1 MIPTEQ
7 WLQKLTNSEIKH
19 RDKNYDQQKIY
30 QKFDE
35 LRTYNNRPVY
45 LFKFDTLLKAALQK
59 SISFSN
65 ELSDKTTLLLNQH
78 YRYSVVPLHVHDY
91 IEINYVISGQVT
103 EWIEGN
109 EYILKSGDM
118 AFINT
123 NTVHTLLDTTE
134 KDIIINILIK
144 KEYFTSSFL
153 NYIPK
158 NGELSQFIAQCLSIE
173 NNQASFLIIKK
184 ALSLKPLLL
193 DILTEQLN
201 QQPGYR
207 RIMELNLQIFFIR
220 ITRQHEYSLYGKANL
235 ADSIE
240 DYINRNFRDIT
251 LKTAAEHFSFHP
263 NYFSKIVHEQTG
275 KTFKNLVQ
283 EKQFEFAKS
292 YLINTSWSISQI
304 INEVGISNHSFFYRK
319 FHELYQL
326 SPKDFRQQNKSLGQ
340 K

>member
-1 MIPTEQ
+1 MTPTEQ
-7 WLQKLTNSEIKH
+7 WLQKLTDSEIKY
-19 RDKNYDQQKIY
+19 RDKSYDQQKIY

-45 LFKFDTLLKAALQK
+45 LFKFDTLLKVTLQK

-78 YRYSVVPLHVHDY
+78 SRYSVVPLHVHDY
-91 IEINYVISGQVT
+91 VEINYVISGQVS
-103 EWIEGN
+103 EWIEGSK
-109 EYILKSGDM
+109 YTLKSGDM

-144 KEYFTSSFL
+144 REYFTSSFL

-158 NGELSQFIAQCLSIE
+158 NGELSKFIAQCLSIE
-173 NNQASFLIIKK
+173 NDQPGFLIIRK

-193 DILTEQLN
+193 DILKEQLS
-201 QQPGYR
+201 QEPGYR

-220 ITRQHEYSLYGKANL
+220 ITRQHEYSLYGQINL

-240 DYINRNFRDIT
+240 DYINRNFRTIT
-251 LKTAAEHFSFHP
+251 LQSAADHFSFHP
-263 NYFSKIVHEQTG
+263 NYFSKVVHQQTG
-275 KTFKNLVQ
+275 KTFKTLVQ

-292 YLINTSWSISQI
+292 YLLNTSWSISQI
-304 INEVGISNHSFFYRK
+304 INEVGISNHSFFYQK
-319 FHELYQL
+319 FHELYHM
-326 SPKDFRQQNKSLGQ
+326 SPKEFRNKDSEI
-340 K
+340 